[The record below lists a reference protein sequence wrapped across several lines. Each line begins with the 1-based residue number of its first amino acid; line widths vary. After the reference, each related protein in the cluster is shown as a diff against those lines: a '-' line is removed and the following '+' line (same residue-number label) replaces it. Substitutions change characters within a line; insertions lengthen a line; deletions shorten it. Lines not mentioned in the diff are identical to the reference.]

1 MTAGRNG
8 GAKDAGRTAGPASGF
23 AGPGPLQIKPDGE
36 FDLLSLGGLVIRLD
50 TGLVPFRKATEC
62 QIYVSGAEYN
72 VAANVSDCFGLRTA
86 VASAMVEYPVGD
98 LVAERVRAMGV
109 TGLYR
114 HFEHD
119 GVAGPNIATVYSDR
133 GVGMRPPVVF
143 YNRANEAA
151 AMLRA
156 GDFDWQSIFDRGV
169 RWFHSGGLFAALSE
183 TTPDVLLE
191 AVAAARSHG
200 TVVSCD
206 LNYRAKLWA
215 RLGGVAR
222 AREVMSR
229 VVDKVDVLVGNE
241 EDVELSLGIAQPDAT
256 RSPDLDQGA
265 FEAVSEQ
272 IVERYPNVKLV
283 ATTLRRVVSASRHQ
297 WTAVVW
303 ADGRLHQAPT
313 MDLDVYDRVGGGDG
327 FASGL
332 FYGLLAGLS
341 VEESL
346 RLGWAHGA
354 LLTSYPGDTTMAT
367 LAQVK
372 ALASGGSARI
382 QR

>member
-1 MTAGRNG
+1 VSPSDAR
-8 GAKDAGRTAGPASGF
+8 GAQDTGAFVPGSGSP
-23 AGPGPLQIKPDGE
+23 GSGPLIIRPDGE
-36 FDLLSLGGLVIRLD
+36 FDLLSLGGLVVRLD
-50 TGLVPFRKATEC
+50 TGLVPFRKATDC
-62 QIYVSGAEYN
+62 RIHVSGAEYN

-86 VASAMVEYPVGD
+86 IASAMVDYPVGE

-151 AMLRA
+151 ALLRP
-156 GDFDWQSIFDRGV
+156 GDFDWAAIFGRGV

-183 TTPDVLLE
+183 TAPEVLVE
-191 AVAAARSHG
+191 AMTAARAHG
-200 TVVSCD
+200 TIVSCD

-215 RLGGVAR
+215 RLGGEAR
-222 AREVMSR
+222 AREVMSG
-229 VVDKVDVLVGNE
+229 VVGSVDVLVGNE
-241 EDVELSLGIAQPDAT
+241 EDVGLSLGISQPEAS
-256 RSPDLDQGA
+256 RSSDPDPKA
-265 FEAVSEQ
+265 FEAVSERV
-272 IVERYPNVKLV
+272 VERYPNVKIV
-283 ATTLRRVVSASRHQ
+283 ATTLRHVVSASRHQ
-297 WTAVVW
+297 WSAVVW
-303 ADGRLHQAPT
+303 ADGQLHQAPT

-332 FYGLLAGLS
+332 FYGLLAGHS
-341 VEESL
+341 IEESL